1 MRMKKGVKMMRSS
14 ETIGELLKALV
25 SCAPALRSVQKN
37 KAGYGYK
44 YTTLDGIIEMLRD
57 VLPKHGVWFYQS
69 VSTLDDTN
77 FVLKTRVFHVS
88 GEWVEDELCFGETAV
103 KGANQTQQMGASIT
117 YFRRYALAAFFAI
130 AADEDTDGVAA
141 ASQRTKAP
149 STSST
154 QPQSKSPSETPQGAS
169 NQQKQKQDPL
179 PFILAAMARR
189 MKAGETQESVLKSF
203 ADILQTDE
211 MRSPEQMTD
220 AQRSALARA
229 LYKQEKEQIGNR

>member
-1 MRMKKGVKMMRSS
+1 MMRSS

-25 SCAPALRSVQKN
+25 SYASDSRSVQKN
-37 KAGYGYK
+37 KTACASTPYRYK
-44 YTTLDGIIEMLRD
+44 YMTLDVIIEMLRD
-57 VLPKHGVWFYQS
+57 VLPKYGVWFYQI
-69 VSTLDDTN
+69 VSTIDDAN
-77 FVLKTRVFHVS
+77 FVLRTRVFHVS
-88 GEWVEDELCFGETAV
+88 GEWIEDELCFGETAV
-103 KGANQTQQMGASIT
+103 KGANATQQMGASIT

-141 ASQRTKAP
+141 TSQRPKAP

-154 QPQSKSPSETPQGAS
+154 QPQAKSPSETPLGAS
-169 NQQKQKQDPL
+169 NQPKQKQDPL

-211 MRSPEQMTD
+211 IRSPEQMTD
-220 AQRSALARA
+220 AQRSSLARA

>member
-1 MRMKKGVKMMRSS
+1 MRSS

-25 SCAPALRSVQKN
+25 SCAPDLRSVQKN
-37 KAGYGYK
+37 KAGFGYK
-44 YTTLDGIIEMLRD
+44 YITLDCIIEMLRD

-69 VSTLDDTN
+69 VSTLDDTQ
-77 FVLKTRVFHVS
+77 FVLKTRVFHSS
-88 GEWVEDELCFGETAV
+88 GEWIEDELCFGETAV
-103 KGANQTQQMGASIT
+103 KGANATQQMGASIT

-130 AADEDTDGVAA
+130 AADEDTDGIAV
-141 ASQRTKAP
+141 ASQRSTAP

-169 NQQKQKQDPL
+169 NQSKQKQDPL

-189 MKAGETQESVLKSF
+189 MKAGETQEGVLRSF

-220 AQRSALARA
+220 AQRSALARV

>member
-1 MRMKKGVKMMRSS
+1 MRSS

-25 SCAPALRSVQKN
+25 ACAPDLRSVQKN

-69 VSTLDDTN
+69 VSTLDDEN

-130 AADEDTDGVAA
+130 AADEDTDGIAA
-141 ASQRTKAP
+141 ASQRPKAP
-149 STSST
+149 SASST
-154 QPQSKSPSETPQGAS
+154 QPQPKSPPETPQSAS
-169 NQQKQKQDPL
+169 NQPKRKQDPL

-189 MKAGETQESVLKSF
+189 MKAGEAQESVLKSF

-211 MRSPEQMTD
+211 IRSPEQMTD
-220 AQRSALARA
+220 AQRSALARV
-229 LYKQEKEQIGNR
+229 LYKQEKEQIGNY

>member
-1 MRMKKGVKMMRSS
+1 MRSS

-25 SCAPALRSVQKN
+25 SCAPDLRSVQKN

-69 VSTLDDTN
+69 VSTIDDAN
-77 FVLKTRVFHVS
+77 FVLRTRVFHVS
-88 GEWVEDELCFGETAV
+88 SEWVEDELCFGETAV
-103 KGANQTQQMGASIT
+103 KGANATQQMGASIT

-130 AADEDTDGVAA
+130 AADEDTDGIADT
-141 ASQRTKAP
+141 SQRSKAP
-149 STSST
+149 SASSI

-169 NQQKQKQDPL
+169 NQPKQRQDPL

-189 MKAGETQESVLKSF
+189 LKSGETQDSVLKSF
-203 ADILQTDE
+203 ADILQTDDIK
-211 MRSPEQMTD
+211 SPEQMTD
-220 AQRSALARA
+220 AQQLALARV
-229 LYKQEKEQIGNR
+229 LYKQEKDQIGNH